1 MKIRAFLTFCL
12 ALSALA
18 FFGAG
23 SLAAQSDA
31 APAQQQ
37 STSPLQQAT
46 PETHQPAQSNDAE
59 QESAATPT
67 PTFRATVRRV
77 IVDVMVRDSNGQPVH
92 GLAASDFSITEDKQ
106 SQRVL
111 SFDVYDL
118 EKPSISRGPNAPP
131 LPTNV
136 FVNVPT
142 LPERGPLYVML
153 YDLVNTEKDDQ
164 MTARQQVLKFINSK
178 PAGTRFAVFVNSDE
192 LSLAQGFTSDKDQLY
207 AALDPKRPKSHVPR
221 VFLYGRNYG
230 HGNPYTAID
239 VLTHIGQY
247 LDGIPGRKNLI
258 WMAGTFP
265 TALYA
270 QEGNPVDP
278 ANRIKAEMN
287 ALAQAEVAVFPV
299 NLRGVVVNPEG
310 QLTGA
315 APHGGIG
322 GAASS
327 PPPSA
332 APGGTAGSSASPAAT
347 SSAMALTVG
356 NQGGGSLSGDYT
368 AQEAMAIATG
378 GRAFYSDNGLSSAL
392 EEATEEGANYYT
404 LTYSPLSS
412 MDDGRCHGISVKLDK
427 AGYKLSYRR
436 SYCRVPLVSS
446 DLADDGEKSG
456 TGTLTVPVQAGDVL
470 QANMKLG
477 APMVH
482 DLVFS
487 AHVRTEGGAAMA
499 TPAQMEQLEE
509 EAAYYRT
516 HRRNKPQK
524 PLPPLKIQTY
534 VIDYRVLD
542 PQLKGQATRS
552 SRQATLEFAVAAFDN
567 DGKVLNG
574 TVSDAVADPSTESN
588 GNKTGLYRVRLS
600 LAVPVTAVSIRAGVR
615 DRLSDRLGTLEVPL
629 PLAPEPVAKASPP
642 AH

>member
-1 MKIRAFLTFCL
+1 MKIRAFLSFSLTV
-12 ALSALA
+12 AALA
-18 FFGAG
+18 CFCAG

-37 STSPLQQAT
+37 SPSPSQQAK
-46 PETHQPAQSNDAE
+46 PEAPPPAPSNDAE
-59 QESAATPT
+59 QESTPT

-77 IVDVMVRDSNGQPVH
+77 IVDVMVRDAHGQPVH

-106 SQRVL
+106 PQRVL

-153 YDLVNTEKDDQ
+153 YDLVNTEREDQ
-164 MTARQQVLKFINSK
+164 MTARQQILKFINSK
-178 PAGTRFAVFVNSDE
+178 PAGTRFAVFVNSDG
-192 LSLAQGFTSDKDQLY
+192 LYLAQGFTSDKDQLY

-239 VLTHIGQY
+239 VLTHISQY

-265 TALYA
+265 TAIYA
-270 QEGNPVDP
+270 QEGNPVDA
-278 ANRIKAEMN
+278 ANRIRAETN

-315 APHGGIG
+315 APHGGVG

-356 NQGGGSLSGDYT
+356 NQGGDSLSGDYT
-368 AQEAMAIATG
+368 AQEAMATATG

-392 EEATEEGANYYT
+392 EAATEEGANYYT
-404 LTYSPLSS
+404 LTYSPPSQ
-412 MDDGRCHGISVKLDK
+412 MDDGRCHGISVKLDR

-436 SYCRVPLVSS
+436 SYCRVSLVSS
-446 DLADDGEKSG
+446 DVADDGEKSG
-456 TGTLTVPVQAGDVL
+456 AGTLAVPVQAGDVL

-487 AHVRTEGGAAMA
+487 AHVRTEGGAAVA
-499 TPAQMEQLEE
+499 TPTQMEQLEE
-509 EAAYYRT
+509 EAAYFRT

-524 PLPPLKIQTY
+524 PLPPVKIQTY

-542 PQLKGQATRS
+542 PQMKGQATRS
-552 SRQATLEFAVAAFDN
+552 SRQPTLEFAVAAFDN

-574 TVSDAVADPSTESN
+574 TVSDAVADPSTESS

-600 LAVPVTAVSIRAGVR
+600 LAVPVNAASIRVGVR
-615 DRLSDRLGTLEVPL
+615 DRMSDRLGTLEVPL

-642 AH
+642 KH

>member
-1 MKIRAFLTFCL
+1 M
-12 ALSALA
+12 
-18 FFGAG
+18 
-23 SLAAQSDA
+23 SL
-31 APAQQQ
+31 
-37 STSPLQQAT
+37 STSP
-46 PETHQPAQSNDAE
+46 
-59 QESAATPT
+59 
-67 PTFRATVRRV
+67 R
-77 IVDVMVRDSNGQPVH
+77 
-92 GLAASDFSITEDKQ
+92 
-106 SQRVL
+106 
-111 SFDVYDL
+111 
-118 EKPSISRGPNAPP
+118 
-131 LPTNV
+131 
-136 FVNVPT
+136 

-230 HGNPYTAID
+230 YRNPYTVID

-258 WMAGTFP
+258 WVAGTFP
-265 TALYA
+265 TAIFA
-270 QEGNPVDP
+270 QEGNAVDP
-278 ANRIKAEMN
+278 GNQIRAETN
-287 ALAQAEVAVFPV
+287 ALAQAQVAVFPV
-299 NLRGVVVNPEG
+299 NVRGVVVSPEG

-315 APHGGIG
+315 MPNGGVG
-322 GAASS
+322 GAATGTQLG
-327 PPPSA
+327 A
-332 APGGTAGSSASPAAT
+332 GAPAITTTTGPLSGGPVASASG
-347 SSAMALTVG
+347 MALTVAD
-356 NQGGGSLSGDYT
+356 QGADSLATDYL
-368 AQEAMAIATG
+368 AQEAIATATG
-378 GRAFYSDNGLSSAL
+378 GRAFYSDNELSTAL
-392 EEATEEGANYYT
+392 QDATADGGNYYT
-404 LTYSPLSS
+404 LTYSPPSP
-412 MDDGRCHGISVKLDK
+412 MDDGRCHNISVKLDK

-446 DLADDGEKSG
+446 DVADNAEKSG

-524 PLPPLKIQTY
+524 PLPPVKIQTY

-600 LAVPVTAVSIRAGVR
+600 LAVPVNCSVDQGWRAR
-615 DRLSDRLGTLEVPL
+615 
-629 PLAPEPVAKASPP
+629 PVE
-642 AH
+642 